1 MPVTILMISSFVK
14 DCSLF
19 LRKDR
24 TYVSVVYTN
33 LLSENGVIEFN
44 EFLYL
49 MAEIALDGDSEA
61 ELLEVFRILD
71 RDNDG

>member
-1 MPVTILMISSFVK
+1 MIQ
-14 DCSLF
+14 
-19 LRKDR
+19 
-24 TYVSVVYTN
+24 TYLSVVYTN

-71 RDNDG
+71 RDNDGWEYINQFANKVALYCNGF

>member
-1 MPVTILMISSFVK
+1 M
-14 DCSLF
+14 
-19 LRKDR
+19 
-24 TYVSVVYTN
+24 SVVYTN